1 MQPTKNDM
9 AMRDRK
15 TVQIKIHGSQK
26 YVFNTPT
33 LLKKNNILHNSRH
46 VAISSKTRATTPF
59 GDDKNT
65 RVIALCIYKIFIQYM
80 MKSMICITKILIC
93 VMKGILC
100 VEYNIQ

>member
-33 LLKKNNILHNSRH
+33 LLKKTTYFTIPAMLL
-46 VAISSKTRATTPF
+46 SSKTRATTPF